1 MAERLKPHLAHA
13 AQAALARLALA
24 VATAVFCMALVFGV
38 GWVAA
43 ALW

>member
-1 MAERLKPHLAHA
+1 VAERLKSHL

-24 VATAVFCMALVFGV
+24 VATALFCMLLVFGV
-38 GWVAA
+38 GWAAA